1 MQLQTYQQRGIRYQH
16 EGADQDTHALHGQQA
31 LDLRRQ
37 RTGTRVRPLPTERYV
52 NEKLFFLW
60 SGNQRFPG
68 VVVGFRYLYGLI
80 HSNEQL
86 LIEPWMSL
94 E

>member
-1 MQLQTYQQRGIRYQH
+1 MQLQTYQQPGVQYQH

-37 RTGTRVRPLPTERYV
+37 HAHTDIRLLPTERYV

-68 VVVGFRYLYGLI
+68 VVVGLFI
-80 HSNEQL
+80 F
-86 LIEPWMSL
+86 IIK
-94 E
+94 